1 MAAKYIEYAQAVISG
16 KVVACEL
23 VRLACHR
30 FFAFMEKY
38 DFRPDVVER
47 VIEFYAS
54 LKHYTGSHA
63 KKPFILQPWQ
73 EFNIASIFGFFHK
86 DTNER
91 LTRMVYIEEARK
103 NGKTAWA
110 AGAALFCLIA
120 DGEMNADVEL
130 AANSKEQAKI
140 CFDMCSKFC
149 DSLDPNKR
157 YLVPFRDRIKYD
169 RTASFMRVFAAD
181 DSKLDGYNASVYLL
195 DEYHSAKNQRLK
207 DVLQSS
213 QGMRDNPLG
222 IIITTAGF
230 DKLGPCYEYRTMCTE
245 VLRGVKEDDS
255 LFAFIC
261 CLDEGDDWK
270 DEKVWIKANPNLGVT
285 VKVSYLRDQVKKAIN
300 SPSDEVGIKTKNL
313 NMWCDAE
320 NVWIPDHYL
329 LDATKHLEFSQFD
342 GWDCWVGVDLSSTS
356 DLTALGFMFA
366 NEAEGKIYYKVKY
379 YLPEAALVEKK
390 FKEQYSAW
398 RRSGALTVTP
408 GNVVDYDYI
417 LNDLLEVGKMVNI
430 VSVGYDSWNATQ
442 WAINA
447 TDAGL
452 PLEPVSQSLGNFNRP
467 TKELERLILSGRA
480 VIDDNI
486 INRHCFRNVTLVF
499 DRNGNVKPTKQY
511 ASSGKKIDGVIS
523 MLTAT
528 SAYFTAPRYGEFY

>member
-1 MAAKYIEYAQAVISG
+1 M
-16 KVVACEL
+16 
-23 VRLACHR
+23 
-30 FFAFMEKY
+30 
-38 DFRPDVVER
+38 
-47 VIEFYAS
+47 
-54 LKHYTGSHA
+54 
-63 KKPFILQPWQ
+63 
-73 EFNIASIFGFFHK
+73 
-86 DTNER
+86 
-91 LTRMVYIEEARK
+91 
-103 NGKTAWA
+103 
-110 AGAALFCLIA
+110 
-120 DGEMNADVEL
+120 
-130 AANSKEQAKI
+130 
-140 CFDMCSKFC
+140 
-149 DSLDPNKR
+149 
-157 YLVPFRDRIKYD
+157 
-169 RTASFMRVFAAD
+169 
-181 DSKLDGYNASVYLL
+181 
-195 DEYHSAKNQRLK
+195 
-207 DVLQSS
+207 
-213 QGMRDNPLG
+213 
-222 IIITTAGF
+222 
-230 DKLGPCYEYRTMCTE
+230 GPCYEYRTMCVE
-245 VLRGVKEDDS
+245 VLHGIKEDDS
-255 LFAFIC
+255 LCSFIF

-270 DEKVWIKANPNLGVT
+270 DENMWVKANPNLDIT
-285 VKVSYLRDQVKKAIN
+285 VKSSFIRDQIRKAIN
-300 SPSDEVGIKTKNL
+300 NPSDEVPVKTKNL

-329 LDATKHLEFSQFD
+329 LAATKHLEFSQFK

-356 DLTALGFMFA
+356 DLTALGYMFV

-379 YLPEAALVEKK
+379 YLPEAALVEKR

-398 RRSGALTVTP
+398 RRTGDLTVTP

-417 LNDLLEVGKMVNI
+417 LKDLLEVNKIVNI